1 MQARVWHLRAARSS
15 AGGGAKRTEQAAG
28 GSPVPDASSGRC
40 ISPISPL
47 HLPCISPIS
56 PLHLPYSPDASSG
69 RFSAEMSLGVT
80 RFGERPPSDGREG
93 VSADVSRTCRGRV
106 VGVSWACRGRVVGC
120 VVAESALLCCA
131 VLCCAGLGW
140 AGLGCAGLGWAGLG
154 WAGLGWAV
162 LVWFARRGGKRCAGR

>member
-56 PLHLPYSPDASSG
+56 HLHLPYSPDASSG

-106 VGVSWACRGRVVGC
+106 VDVSWACRGRVC
-120 VVAESALLCCA
+120 SPLLCCA
-131 VLCCAGLGW
+131 VLCCA
-140 AGLGCAGLGWAGLG
+140 
-154 WAGLGWAV
+154 V
-162 LVWFARRGGKRCAGR
+162 LFWSVLC